1 MLLPPSKKK
10 LKIASKKPERLKISL
25 SGCNIERPTVK
36 ESLTVQE
43 VPMRMVSLNV
53 SLPKADRMALLQ
65 LALQHNV
72 SISLLIRRAIRLLLL
87 DLEEQKTGPFM
98 PE

>member
-1 MLLPPSKKK
+1 
-10 LKIASKKPERLKISL
+10 
-25 SGCNIERPTVK
+25 
-36 ESLTVQE
+36 
-43 VPMRMVSLNV
+43 MRMVSLNV